1 MLPLSEP
8 DGADSSFHVWL
19 RLPEGWRASSFTADA
34 RARGVAVTSGTAFRA
49 DGGDPGAVRLCLSA
63 VPERAQLEEGLATI
77 ADLLQRRP
85 EAAMPMV

>member
-1 MLPLSEP
+1 MLPVREP
-8 DGADSSFHVWL
+8 EGAEASFHVWL
-19 RLPEGWRASSFTADA
+19 QLPEGWRASSFTAEA

-63 VPERAQLEEGLATI
+63 VPERAQLEEGLAII
-77 ADLLQRRP
+77 ADLLERRP